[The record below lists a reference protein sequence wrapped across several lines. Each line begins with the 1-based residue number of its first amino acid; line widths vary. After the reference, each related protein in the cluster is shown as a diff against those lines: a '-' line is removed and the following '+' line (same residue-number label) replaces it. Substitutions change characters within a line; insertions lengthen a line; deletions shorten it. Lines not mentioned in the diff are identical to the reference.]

1 MFKRELAKRNKLLGI
16 RRERAHPKFSP
27 VTIVMLIVLIL
38 YVASL
43 FLLFFWAVL
52 TAFKDPLLDFRT
64 NTYCLLVEWVW
75 NFSYVFSQF
84 VVHVSTET
92 RVGVVGMAEMYLYSF
107 VYAGWSAFF
116 NTLVP
121 CITAYLCAR
130 FKYKFSRVVH
140 TMLLI
145 TMVIPVVGSLPAE
158 IRMAQSLGLYDQIW
172 GMWILKTNFLGMYF
186 LVFYNIFKALPASY
200 TEAAKI
206 DGAGNMSVLLRIA
219 LPLVRNTFFT
229 VFLIYFI
236 QYWNDYQT
244 PLIYLPSYPTI
255 AQGMYTVS
263 VTPTQEMSYVPMR
276 LAAAILM
283 LVPILV
289 IFLIFQK
296 RLLGN
301 LTVGGIKG

>member
-1 MFKRELAKRNKLLGI
+1 MFNRERAKRNKLLGI
-16 RRERAHPKFSP
+16 RKGKTHSAFTP
-27 VTIVMLIVLIL
+27 VTIIMLVVLIL

-43 FLLFFWAVL
+43 FLLFLWAL
-52 TAFKDPLLDFRT
+52 MTAFKDPLYDFRT
-64 NTYCLLVEWVW
+64 NPWGFPKEFVW
-75 NFSYVFSQF
+75 NFTYVFSQF
-84 VVHVSTET
+84 AVPVSTAK
-92 RVGVVGMAEMYLYSF
+92 RIGLVGMGEMYLYSF
-107 VYAGWSAFF
+107 LYAGGSAFF

-130 FKYKFSRVVH
+130 FKYKFSRVMH
-140 TMLLI
+140 TIVLV

-172 GMWILKTNFLGMYF
+172 GMWILKANFLGMYF
-186 LVFYNIFKALPASY
+186 LVFYNIFKVLPASY

-206 DGAGNMSVLLRIA
+206 DGAGNMQVLLRIG

-244 PLIYLPSYPTI
+244 PLIYLPTYPTI
-255 AQGMYTVS
+255 ANGMYSVS

-276 LAAAILM
+276 IAAAILM

-289 IFLIFQK
+289 VFLIFQK

>member
-1 MFKRELAKRNKLLGI
+1 MKGKAKIKKTWTPLLAVVLGL
-16 RRERAHPKFSP
+16 
-27 VTIVMLIVLIL
+27 LIV
-38 YVASL
+38 YAVL
-43 FLLFFWAVL
+43 FLAPVAWSLVSSV
-52 TAFKDPLLDFRT
+52 KSDYDFRH
-64 NTYCLLVEWVW
+64 NMFGIPKEWSWDNYPHAFFGFFVEVREGTEL
-75 NFSYVFSQF
+75 SKVYMTEQF
-84 VVHVSTET
+84 
-92 RVGVVGMAEMYLYSF
+92 LNSF
-107 VYAGWSAFF
+107 LYAGGSAFF

-130 FKYKFSRVVH
+130 FKYKFSRVMH
-140 TMLLI
+140 TTVLI

-172 GMWILKTNFLGMYF
+172 GMWILKANFLGMYF